1 MTVAREWRQLLE
13 LRLRK
18 SNSTS
23 FQKFFAEF
31 MGCLYP
37 DDYIPVKPHGS
48 LGDGGMDGYLR
59 SSDTLY
65 QCYGAE
71 NGVVNNI
78 YNVIDKM
85 KADFE
90 TARLNY
96 KNLKEWRF
104 THNLIEVP
112 APLVKELFE
121 LEIEGKKHGI
131 KVGFFGFNN
140 FREMLPQQSAD
151 NLEELI
157 GIRTLNAAHVDELPK
172 LISEIL
178 DGVIEEIYSSG
189 IEEKLAVL
197 PIKPVPLD
205 KLDHNK
211 IPPIWR
217 ENLVTWLK
225 HAPTV
230 EYVIAHYPT
239 EKAAELAPPYF
250 HEQYKLLKQQSL
262 SPKTVLETLHEQLAG
277 FVLEHNGRYEAAL
290 AVMASMFES
299 CVIFEDKEK
308 AKFPEVVNDPA

>member
-1 MTVAREWRQLLE
+1 MAREWRQLLE

-18 SNSTS
+18 STSTS
-23 FQKFFAEF
+23 FQKFFADF

-37 DDYIPVKPHGS
+37 DDYIPVRPHGS

-78 YNVIDKM
+78 HNVIGKM
-85 KADFE
+85 KDDFD
-90 TARLNY
+90 TARTHY
-96 KNLKEWRF
+96 GNLKEWRF
-104 THNLIEVP
+104 THNLIDIP
-112 APLVKELFE
+112 APIVKQLFA
-121 LEIEGKKHGI
+121 LEDEGKKHGI

-140 FREMLPQQSAD
+140 FRELLSQQSAD

-157 GIRTLNAAHVDELPK
+157 GIRALNTAHVEELPI
-172 LISEIL
+172 LVSGIL
-178 DGVIEEIYSSG
+178 DGVIQEIYSSG
-189 IEEKLAVL
+189 IETKLAAL

-205 KLDHNK
+205 KLEYNN

-217 ENLVTWLK
+217 ENLITWLK

-230 EYVIAHYPT
+230 EYVIENYPT

-250 HEQYKLLKQQSL
+250 NRQYKLLKQQHL
-262 SPKTVLETLHEQLAG
+262 SPTTILQTLHEQLAG
-277 FVLEHNGRYEAAL
+277 YVSEHNGRYEAAL
-290 AVMASMFES
+290 AIMASMFES
-299 CVIFEDKEK
+299 CMIFEDKEK
-308 AKFPEVVNDPA
+308 AKSPEVVNDPA